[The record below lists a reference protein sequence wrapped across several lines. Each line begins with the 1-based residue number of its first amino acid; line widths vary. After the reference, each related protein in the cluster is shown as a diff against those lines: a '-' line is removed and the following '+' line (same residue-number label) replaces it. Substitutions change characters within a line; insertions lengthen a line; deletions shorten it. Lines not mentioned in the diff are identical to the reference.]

1 MAKKTINVRTNQK
14 IDTTAN
20 WTKANLVLQKGEV
33 GVEICSNGAY
43 LIKIGDGISKWSA
56 LKYANGVSVVKWTN

>member
-14 IDTTAN
+14 TDTTAN

-56 LKYANGVSVVKWTN
+56 VKYDTGVSVVKWTN

>member
-14 IDTTAN
+14 TDTTAN

-43 LIKIGDGISKWSA
+43 LIKIGDGISTWSA
-56 LKYANGVSVVKWTN
+56 LIYANGVSVVIWTN

>member
-14 IDTTAN
+14 TDTTAN

-43 LIKIGDGISKWSA
+43 LIKIGDGISKWST